1 MSRQE
6 LMQSIK
12 DGEAFLERRDLTPA
26 QRIWGEERVAKRIV
40 KLSEMGE
47 EPAPP
52 AATKPEIDRSK
63 MDPKAVSAIK
73 EIRQML
79 TKKAEK
85 SWS

>member
-12 DGEAFLERRDLTPA
+12 DGEEFLERQNLTPA
-26 QRIWGEERVAKRIV
+26 QRKWGEERVAKRIM

-52 AATKPEIDRSK
+52 VEIKPEIDRSK
-63 MDPKAVSAIK
+63 MDPKAVSAMD

-79 TKKAEK
+79 TKKAK
-85 SWS
+85 TSWS